1 MHYKSACMWGIHSMV
16 QADDAN
22 PFLLYATELR
32 TAPMPAGG
40 IPMAKSVVTLAH
52 YYTTP
57 EIQQMADKV
66 GDSLELSLFARDA
79 QADIIVFAGV
89 RFMAETAKIL
99 NPNATVVLP
108 DRGST
113 CSLVEQTDVAALK
126 AWREAHPDHVH
137 VSYINSSAQHK
148 ALSDWIVTSRNVDD
162 IIAHLYAEGKKV
174 IFSPDRN
181 MGAYLNFQYGY
192 DMPLW
197 SAVCEVHD
205 KFNQAALDEAFAS
218 VGGLPHALIAHPES
232 PLPVL
237 QQADYVGSTSG
248 MLNWVKQYQGAAHGV
263 IFVATEDGI
272 LYNMKLARPEL
283 DIRQAPIY
291 AGCQCNQC
299 PYMKLNTIEA
309 VKRAQQGEGIVID
322 YLSEAD
328 MDAARLPI
336 ERMLAFSSQYYR

>member
-1 MHYKSACMWGIHSMV
+1 MSK
-16 QADDAN
+16 
-22 PFLLYATELR
+22 R
-32 TAPMPAGG
+32 
-40 IPMAKSVVTLAH
+40 VVTLAH

-66 GDSLELSLFARDA
+66 GDSLELSLFAKQA
-79 QADIIVFAGV
+79 EADIIVFAGV

-99 NPNATVVLP
+99 NPQAEVILP

-113 CSLVEQTDVAALK
+113 CSLVEQTNIDDLR
-126 AWREAHPDHVH
+126 AWRDSYPDHEH
-137 VSYINSSAQHK
+137 VSYINSSAEHK

-162 IIAHLYAEGKKV
+162 IIAHLYAQGKKV

-181 MGAYLNFQYGY
+181 MGAYLNYQYDY
-192 DMPLW
+192 KMPLW
-197 SAVCEVHD
+197 TAVCEVHD
-205 KFNQAALDEAFAS
+205 KFNEDALNAAFNEAGATPYF
-218 VGGLPHALIAHPES
+218 LIAHPES

-237 QQADYVGSTSG
+237 MRANYVGSTSG
-248 MLNWVKQYQGAAHGV
+248 MLNWVKNYTGAADGI

-272 LYNMKLARPEL
+272 LYNMKLARPDL

-309 VKRAQQGEGIVID
+309 VKRAQRGEGIKID
-322 YLSEAD
+322 YLTNEQIEA
-328 MDAARLPI
+328 AKKPI
-336 ERMLAFSSQYYR
+336 ERMLAFSQQRYGM

>member
-1 MHYKSACMWGIHSMV
+1 MTK
-16 QADDAN
+16 
-22 PFLLYATELR
+22 
-32 TAPMPAGG
+32 
-40 IPMAKSVVTLAH
+40 VVTLAH

-57 EIQQMADKV
+57 DIQQMADKV
-66 GDSLELSLFARDA
+66 GDSLELSLYAQ
-79 QADIIVFAGV
+79 QADADRIVFAGV

-99 NPNATVVLP
+99 NPRATVILP

-126 AWREAHPDHVH
+126 AWRDSYPDHVH
-137 VSYINSSAQHK
+137 VAYINSSAEHK
-148 ALSDWIVTSRNVDD
+148 AVADWICTSRNVAD
-162 IIAHLYAEGKKV
+162 IIAHLYDSGQKV

-181 MGAYLNFQYGY
+181 MGAYLNYEFGY

-205 KFNQAALDEAFAS
+205 KFNEDALNAGFAAIA
-218 VGGLPHALIAHPES
+218 GRPGYLIAHPES

-237 QQADYVGSTSG
+237 KRADYVGSTSG
-248 MLNWVKQYQGAAHGV
+248 MLNWVRQFDQASDGV

-272 LYNMKLARPEL
+272 LYNMRLARPDL
-283 DIRQAPIY
+283 DLRQAPIY
-291 AGCQCNQC
+291 AGCQCNSC

-309 VKRAQQGEGIVID
+309 LKRAQRGEGVVID
-322 YLSEAD
+322 YLTDAQ

-336 ERMLAFSSQYYR
+336 ERMLAFSKTRYGG

>member
-1 MHYKSACMWGIHSMV
+1 MS
-16 QADDAN
+16 
-22 PFLLYATELR
+22 PR
-32 TAPMPAGG
+32 
-40 IPMAKSVVTLAH
+40 VVTLAH
-52 YYTTP
+52 YYTAP
-57 EIQQMADKV
+57 EIQRMADKV
-66 GDSLELSLFARDA
+66 GDSLELSLYARDV

-99 NPNATVVLP
+99 NPQAQVILP
-108 DRGST
+108 DAGST
-113 CSLVEQTDVAALK
+113 CSLVTQTDVSALR
-126 AWREAHPDHVH
+126 AWRESYPDHVH
-137 VSYINSSAQHK
+137 VSYINSSAEHK

-205 KFNQAALDEAFAS
+205 KFNEDALNEAFAS
-218 VGGLPHALIAHPES
+218 VSGQAFLIAHPES

-237 QQADYVGSTSG
+237 QRADYVGSTSG
-248 MLNWVKQYQGAAHGV
+248 MLNWVKNYQGELSAT

-272 LYNMKLARPEL
+272 LYNMHEARPDL
-283 DIRQAPIY
+283 NLIQAPIY
-291 AGCQCNQC
+291 AGCQCNSC
-299 PYMKLNTIEA
+299 PYMKLNTIAA
-309 VKRAQQGEGIVID
+309 VQAAQAGQGERID
-322 YLSEAD
+322 YLTPAQ

-336 ERMLAFSSQYYR
+336 ERMLAFSQRYVA